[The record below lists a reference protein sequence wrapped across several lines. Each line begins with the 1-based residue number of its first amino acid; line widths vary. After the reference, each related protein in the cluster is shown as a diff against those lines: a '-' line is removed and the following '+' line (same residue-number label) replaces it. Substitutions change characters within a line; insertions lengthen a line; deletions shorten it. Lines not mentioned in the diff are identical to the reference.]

1 MLGWQPGRSTRTL
14 LLLNNTGGNE
24 NDLMPLGREL
34 DPNSNLLNPRGK
46 VLEIAEI
53 VEALKKSSR

>member
-1 MLGWQPGRSTRTL
+1 MAPGRSTRTL

-24 NDLMPLGREL
+24 NDLIPLGREL
-34 DPNSNLLNPRGK
+34 DPNANLLNPRGK